1 MVFPMDG
8 AVMPPAEPEQP
19 QPPLTVNVCRDGIEL
34 REQAT
39 GRLVRSYRDGEEV
52 PQAMLDRIQ
61 GEPVMCVDRSR
72 EEDVFSVEALGRL
85 LGGMPNRNGDVF
97 SQDAIAGGVTRQ
109 AIQDAITVLSR
120 QGARSDAD
128 YWAGILARRQARQDR
143 LRAEAA
149 AHTIGVG
156 QASQPMRFM
165 DAAWEVTVT
174 RPEQEP
180 AVHRFADPQFIGR
193 HQVLDD
199 PSLPGTEGV
208 YDSSTGQRVSGSV
221 DDPNPTTRGDEAFY
235 GRHEVPMDPTVVIGA
250 NARDPV
256 HSYPLP
262 CTLCGHDAVRHAG
275 APCSVQGCHCPR
287 YRTGGEDMSSL
298 YQTLCALRNATPS
311 TAGSTQPAQ
320 SDEAMAE
327 MDRRILEDL
336 RNNAPQPRS
345 VAERIDEAVAEAGA
359 AVVPGRAFGI
369 RFQNSWGEEGD
380 HARRIEVMPG
390 APFDQAFTDALG
402 VPPVEQRTPY
412 QLDQQ
417 RGWPTPASLD
427 FTAQVEPTPPTPA
440 SPTGIA
446 MVVTGA
452 YELVNTE
459 FEPVGTFVPG
469 EGARYTF
476 RQSHLDD
483 MLGYV
488 TGPECRAR
496 LSFLTESQL
505 ATTLSHLQD
514 VIRTEVTPFVG
525 QALTNEVQTQICNW
539 AFELINGTVTE
550 QRRRHESARSL
561 HVDNP
566 PPQFVDPSPAV
577 NRPADRVAHVS
588 AQAAMNQQIF
598 NALANPH
605 MEAEAQ
611 AAAVEH
617 ARQQVTRCRFC
628 QHDQSSHGDDGGSVD
643 RGCRV
648 PGCNCSQFRVRSYD
662 DTPRRIMPPL
672 TPPPME
678 QQAADAVNEFTRNRM
693 RENNF
698 YRRIMPAIPV
708 DDYDQL
714 DRSVTNRAMARA
726 NELARAILNDN
737 PAWGGAL
744 LDARAAASHEPENGY
759 TGLDTVDYDLI
770 VNRMLCIRAEQAGQ
784 SPGELWQAAGQI
796 ARREDR
802 QEITPQERFALA
814 PSDSLLDHFIME
826 RQRLQRASVRRREEY
841 QQIQQARARANELL
855 DLIERDRLAYN
866 SAMLELQQQ
875 GMEFYERVQHHLVI
889 EARVRGGEWMHRN
902 NWGYIDEEPLRAA
915 AWARE
920 VAQEIMA
927 RPGDPMQSGRLV
939 EMRDEHPNRARLVE
953 EQITLLQVQ
962 ASSARHAQVV
972 EPVAAEAAGRFLGM
986 TVTEQERQLRAIR
999 ERNPALA
1006 RRIAAL
1012 VDHARHERGEE
1023 VLPRTYE
1030 TVGPAVGN
1038 TAGLQRIQLE
1048 NGSGFTYGMTPRLL
1062 RADFSS
1068 AADPEP
1074 QPAASTEDPM
1084 VQAREKLIRLLETP
1098 PPPLPTPVQFEN
1110 IQLGS
1115 YPVNRDGAW
1124 EAAMEQILNNM
1135 GVPADVLQ
1143 GTGGSTTQINF
1154 NDIRPRGE
1162 PIAASRSVDY
1172 GAGATAGDMITRVQA
1187 LLLNQRTLA
1196 DLQSWARQPGNLPD
1210 EARQSFLR
1218 DGLPEMFG
1226 AQLIVTENL
1235 PDGRVVIRERQ
1246 DAQPMNEVNRNLTQ
1260 LRRSI
1265 NNIQNALNLP
1275 ASPET
1280 TPATPPEEPRN

>member
-19 QPPLTVNVCRDGIEL
+19 QLPLTVYVCRDGIEL
-34 REQAT
+34 REV
-39 GRLVRSYRDGEEV
+39 GSLRLVRSYRNGEEV

-61 GEPVMCVDRSR
+61 GEPVMCMDRDR

-85 LGGMPNRNGDVF
+85 LGGQPNRNGDVF
-97 SQDAIAGGVTRQ
+97 SQEAIAGSITRQ
-109 AIQDAITVLSR
+109 AMQDAIDVLSR
-120 QGARSDAD
+120 QGARSDAE
-128 YWAGILARRQARQDR
+128 YWAGIHARRQARQDR

-149 AHTIGVG
+149 AHTIGVNQAG
-156 QASQPMRFM
+156 QPVPFM
-165 DAAWEVTVT
+165 GAAWEVTVT

-180 AVHRFADPQFIGR
+180 AVHRFADPQFIGQPFAIESTTITPDPNAPR
-193 HQVLDD
+193 VD
-199 PSLPGTEGV
+199 PSLVAQPV
-208 YDSSTGQRVSGSV
+208 
-221 DDPNPTTRGDEAFY
+221 
-235 GRHEVPMDPTVVIGA
+235 
-250 NARDPV
+250 RDPV
-256 HSYPLP
+256 HSYPQP
-262 CTLCGHDAVRHAG
+262 CTLCGHDAVQHAG

-287 YRTGGEDMSSL
+287 YRNTGENMSSL
-298 YQTLCALRNATPS
+298 YQTLNRIRDLTPETGEPVP
-311 TAGSTQPAQ
+311 TAGV
-320 SDEAMAE
+320 
-327 MDRRILEDL
+327 R
-336 RNNAPQPRS
+336 
-345 VAERIDEAVAEAGA
+345 
-359 AVVPGRAFGI
+359 GRTIGI
-369 RFQNSWGEEGD
+369 RVQNSWGEEGD
-380 HARRIEVMPG
+380 HARRIEVVPG

-402 VPPVEQRTPY
+402 VPPVEQTTPY
-412 QLDQQ
+412 RLDQQ

-427 FTAQVEPTPPTPA
+427 FTAQVEPTP
-440 SPTGIA
+440 
-446 MVVTGA
+446 
-452 YELVNTE
+452 
-459 FEPVGTFVPG
+459 
-469 EGARYTF
+469 
-476 RQSHLDD
+476 
-483 MLGYV
+483 
-488 TGPECRAR
+488 
-496 LSFLTESQL
+496 
-505 ATTLSHLQD
+505 TT
-514 VIRTEVTPFVG
+514 
-525 QALTNEVQTQICNW
+525 
-539 AFELINGTVTE
+539 
-550 QRRRHESARSL
+550 
-561 HVDNP
+561 
-566 PPQFVDPSPAV
+566 
-577 NRPADRVAHVS
+577 PADRVAHVA
-588 AQAAMNQQIF
+588 AQAAMNEQIF
-598 NALANPH
+598 DALANPH

-628 QHDQSSHGDDGGSVD
+628 QHAQSSHGDDGSNVD

-672 TPPPME
+672 TPPPLLE

-693 RENNF
+693 RENGF
-698 YRRIMPAIPV
+698 FSRIMPPAPV
-708 DDYDQL
+708 DDYDEL
-714 DRSVTNRAMARA
+714 DLSVTNRADARA
-726 NELARAILNDN
+726 QHLAREIVDAC
-737 PAWGGAL
+737 PAWGNAL
-744 LDARAAASHEPENGY
+744 LEARRVAGLQASLGF

-770 VNRMLCIRAEQAGQ
+770 VNRMLCYRAEQAGQ
-784 SPGELWQAAGQI
+784 SPAGFWQTAGQI
-796 ARREDR
+796 ARQEDR
-802 QEITPQERFALA
+802 QEITPQERFTLA
-814 PSDSLLDHFIME
+814 PSDSLLDHFVME

-1172 GAGATAGDMITRVQA
+1172 GAGATAGDMTTRVQEMLRRQRPRAQA